1 MMTDFNSL
9 PAAQRQQHNRIRVR
23 CARSIPAMVADA
35 VATASVEGHARIV
48 THGGGVANCYG
59 YPADTQAAGV
69 SVVRVSDTAYRVLAE
84 FDVLAANKVT
94 LSGAAA
100 CTLGKRGPWDQRVGT
115 KRATWDRLDI
125 IADTLTRGV
134 RVEA

>member
-1 MMTDFNSL
+1 MMTDFGDL
-9 PAAQRQQHNRIRVR
+9 PAAQRQQHNLIRVR
-23 CARSIPAMVADA
+23 RARSIPAMVADA
-35 VATASVEGHARIV
+35 VLTASVEGHSRCV
-48 THGGGVANCYG
+48 DHGGGVANCYG

-69 SVVRVSDTAYRVLAE
+69 SVVRVSDTAYRVLAA
-84 FDVLAANKVT
+84 FAVLAANKVT

-115 KRATWDRLDI
+115 KRATLDRLDI